1 MRKLEKNTRRY
12 FVNLFADYILSK
24 FNKSEN
30 TIIQVTDCENFVVVN
45 GQTISSNV
53 LNLNELKIEFIESNK
68 ELFKSLNKESL
79 NIIDIIKYEQEITD
93 FPRAW
98 ITVNKSLYVKELDPI
113 SEINISSEFPYGHS
127 LGCGRGILYYS
138 HYIFNQMYSLLGI
151 DKLYFHYSSDLN
163 EDEDYKI
170 KVICDSQIPKKL
182 IESLILDCFDMDLTE
197 FKERMSN
204 YDFTKDVTDQ
214 TLDKPYLVQ
223 DRLKDIILI

>member
-53 LNLNELKIEFIESNK
+53 LNLNELKIEFIESNN

-93 FPRAW
+93 FPRAG
-98 ITVNKSLYVKELDPI
+98 ITVNKSLYVNELDPI

-138 HYIFNQMYSLLGI
+138 HYIFNQMYSLLGV

-163 EDEDYKI
+163 EDEDYRI
-170 KVICDSQIPKKL
+170 KVISDSQVPKKL
-182 IESLILDCFDMDLTE
+182 IESLVLDCFDMDLTE
-197 FKERMSN
+197 FKERMSD

>member
-1 MRKLEKNTRRY
+1 
-12 FVNLFADYILSK
+12 VNLFADYILSK
-24 FNKSEN
+24 FEKKEN

-45 GQTISSNV
+45 GQTTSSKV
-53 LNLNELKIEFIESNK
+53 LILNDLKSEFIESNK
-68 ELFKSLNKESL
+68 DMFTLLNQESF

-93 FPRAW
+93 FSRAW
-98 ITVNKSLYVKELDPI
+98 ITVNKSLYVDEFDPV

-138 HYIFNQMYSLLGI
+138 HYIFNHMYSLLGV
-151 DKLYFHYSSDLN
+151 DKVYFRYSSHLN

-170 KVICDSQIPKKL
+170 KVICDSQIPKKS
-182 IESLILDCFDMDLTE
+182 IESLVLDCFDMDLTE
-197 FKERMSN
+197 FKERMSD

-223 DRLKDIILI
+223 DRLKDVTFL

>member
-12 FVNLFADYILSK
+12 FVNIFADYILSK
-24 FNKSEN
+24 FDKSEN

-45 GQTISSNV
+45 GQTTSSKV
-53 LNLNELKIEFIESNK
+53 LILNDLKSEFIESNK
-68 ELFKSLNKESL
+68 DMFTLLNQESF

-93 FPRAW
+93 FSRAW
-98 ITVNKSLYVKELDPI
+98 ITVNKSLYVDEFDPV

-138 HYIFNQMYSLLGI
+138 HYIFNHMYSLLGV
-151 DKLYFHYSSDLN
+151 DKVYFRYSSHLN

-170 KVICDSQIPKKL
+170 KVICDSQIPKKS
-182 IESLILDCFDMDLTE
+182 IESLVLDCFDMDLTE
-197 FKERMSN
+197 FKERMSD

-223 DRLKDIILI
+223 DRLKDVTFL

>member
-68 ELFKSLNKESL
+68 ELFESLNKESL

-98 ITVNKSLYVKELDPI
+98 ITVNKSLYVNELDPI

-138 HYIFNQMYSLLGI
+138 HYIFNQMYSLLGV

-163 EDEDYKI
+163 EDEDYRI
-170 KVICDSQIPKKL
+170 KVISDSQVPKKL
-182 IESLILDCFDMDLTE
+182 IESLVLDCFDMDLTE
-197 FKERMSN
+197 FKERMSD

>member
-1 MRKLEKNTRRY
+1 MIKLEKNTRRY

-98 ITVNKSLYVKELDPI
+98 ITVNKSLYVNELDPI

-138 HYIFNQMYSLLGI
+138 HYIFNQMYSLLGV

-163 EDEDYKI
+163 EDEDYRI
-170 KVICDSQIPKKL
+170 KVISDSQVPKKL
-182 IESLILDCFDMDLTE
+182 IESLVLDCFDMDLTE
-197 FKERMSN
+197 FKERMSD